1 MSTSPILR
9 VKRSHRRR
17 MRRCVKESISETSSK
32 CNCPPSGRSPRTC
45 GSESGPCYRRRKNRA
60 HQDVHPYR
68 SARSWTASSSSYAP
82 AANGKPCPDA
92 TALVRST
99 VHRRFQQWVGA
110 GIIDAIVRAMVGW
123 YERSWGI
130 DWEWQAAD
138 TKLLA
143 APLGG
148 EATGPN
154 PTDLGKSGTKRH
166 LMVDGRGVPLAFHL
180 SAANRHDLKGLSQLL
195 RAGFVA
201 ERPEPGQQ
209 APQHLCLDKAYDAEE
224 ADLLL
229 DELGYIGHIKR
240 RGESDDP
247 GIGEVVYPARRWKV
261 ERSISWLNNMRKLRV
276 RWEKKAENYRGLWLL
291 AAALIT
297 YRRIILG

>member
-1 MSTSPILR
+1 MCQREYQQELKRVQLPTIWTIPDRMWQKIRPLLPPEKDPGTPGRPPEAFRKVMDGILFVLRTGCQWKALPGCYGSGST
-9 VKRSHRRR
+9 
-17 MRRCVKESISETSSK
+17 
-32 CNCPPSGRSPRTC
+32 
-45 GSESGPCYRRRKNRA
+45 A
-60 HQDVHPYR
+60 
-68 SARSWTASSSSYAP
+68 
-82 AANGKPCPDA
+82 
-92 TALVRST
+92 
-99 VHRRFQQWVGA
+99 HRRFQQWVKA
-110 GIIDAIVRAMVGW
+110 GIIDAIVRVMVEW
-123 YERSWGI
+123 YERCRGI
-130 DWEWQAAD
+130 AWEWQAAD

-166 LMVDGRGVPLAFHL
+166 LLVDGRGVPLAFHL
-180 SAANRHDLKGLSQLL
+180 SAANRHDLKGLSHLL
-195 RAGFVA
+195 KPEEGVL
-201 ERPEPGQQ
+201 EIRPEPTEQ
-209 APQHLCLDKAYDAEE
+209 APQHLCSDKAYDAEE

-229 DELGYIGHIKR
+229 EELGYTGHIKR
-240 RGESDDP
+240 RGENDAP
-247 GIGEVVYPARRWKV
+247 GGVGEPIYPARRWKV

>member
-1 MSTSPILR
+1 MWQKIRPLLGVEKEPGTPGRRPVPFRKVINGILFVLRTGCHWKALPACYGSGST
-9 VKRSHRRR
+9 
-17 MRRCVKESISETSSK
+17 
-32 CNCPPSGRSPRTC
+32 
-45 GSESGPCYRRRKNRA
+45 A
-60 HQDVHPYR
+60 
-68 SARSWTASSSSYAP
+68 
-82 AANGKPCPDA
+82 
-92 TALVRST
+92 
-99 VHRRFQQWVGA
+99 HRRFQQWTRA
-110 GIIDAIVRAMVGW
+110 GIIEAIVRLMVGW
-123 YERSWGI
+123 YERCRGI

-154 PTDLGKSGTKRH
+154 PTDLGKSGSKRH
-166 LMVDGRGVPLAFHL
+166 LLIDGRGVPLAFHL
-180 SAANRHDLKGLSQLL
+180 SGANRHDLKGLPHLL
-195 RAGFVA
+195 DQERLFAS
-201 ERPEPGQQ
+201 RPEPTEP

-224 ADLLL
+224 V
-229 DELGYIGHIKR
+229 DELLEALGYTGHVKR
-240 RGESDDP
+240 RGQSEEP
-247 GIGEVVYPARRWKV
+247 GVGEVVYPARRWKV

>member
-1 MSTSPILR
+1 MPFRKVINAILFVLRTGCHWKALPACYGSGST
-9 VKRSHRRR
+9 
-17 MRRCVKESISETSSK
+17 
-32 CNCPPSGRSPRTC
+32 
-45 GSESGPCYRRRKNRA
+45 A
-60 HQDVHPYR
+60 
-68 SARSWTASSSSYAP
+68 
-82 AANGKPCPDA
+82 
-92 TALVRST
+92 
-99 VHRRFQQWVGA
+99 HRRFQQWTRA
-110 GIIDAIVRAMVGW
+110 GIIDAIVRVMVEW
-123 YERSWGI
+123 YERCRGI

-154 PTDLGKSGTKRH
+154 PTDLGKSGSKRH
-166 LMVDGRGVPLAFHL
+166 LLVDGRGVPLAFHL
-180 SAANRHDLKGLSQLL
+180 SGANRHDLKGLPHLL
-195 RAGFVA
+195 DQERLFAA
-201 ERPEPGQQ
+201 RPEPTEP

-224 ADLLL
+224 ADELL
-229 DELGYIGHIKR
+229 EALGYTGHVKR
-240 RGESDDP
+240 RGQSEEP
-247 GIGEVVYPARRWKV
+247 GVGEVVYPARRWKV

>member
-1 MSTSPILR
+1 MCQREYQRELERAQLPTIWTIPDQMWRRIRPLLPPEKEPGTPGRPSVPFRKVINGILFVLRTGCHWKALPACYGSGST
-9 VKRSHRRR
+9 
-17 MRRCVKESISETSSK
+17 
-32 CNCPPSGRSPRTC
+32 
-45 GSESGPCYRRRKNRA
+45 A
-60 HQDVHPYR
+60 
-68 SARSWTASSSSYAP
+68 
-82 AANGKPCPDA
+82 
-92 TALVRST
+92 
-99 VHRRFQQWVGA
+99 HRRFQQWVRK

-123 YERSWGI
+123 YERCRGI

-138 TKLLA
+138 TKLLP

-166 LMVDGRGVPLAFHL
+166 LMIDGRGVPLAFHL

-195 RAGFVA
+195 DPGELLALR
-201 ERPEPGQQ
+201 RPEPSDQ
-209 APQHLCLDKAYDAEE
+209 APQHLCLDKAYDAQE
-224 ADLLL
+224 ADELL
-229 DELGYIGHIKR
+229 EALGYTGHIKR
-240 RGESDDP
+240 RGEGDEP
-247 GIGEVVYPARRWKV
+247 GVGEPVYPARRWKV

-276 RWEKKAENYRGLWLL
+276 RWEKKAENYRGLWML

>member
-1 MSTSPILR
+1 MCQTEYRGELKRVQLPTIWTIPEKMWQQMHPLLPTEKEPDTPGRPPVPFRKVMNGIFFVLRTGCQWKALPGCYGSGST
-9 VKRSHRRR
+9 
-17 MRRCVKESISETSSK
+17 
-32 CNCPPSGRSPRTC
+32 
-45 GSESGPCYRRRKNRA
+45 A
-60 HQDVHPYR
+60 
-68 SARSWTASSSSYAP
+68 
-82 AANGKPCPDA
+82 
-92 TALVRST
+92 
-99 VHRRFQQWVGA
+99 HRRFQQWVRS
-110 GIIDAIVRAMVGW
+110 GIIDAIVRMMIDW
-123 YERSWGI
+123 YERCRGI

-166 LMVDGRGVPLAFHL
+166 LLVDGRGVPIAFHL
-180 SAANRHDLKGLSQLL
+180 SGANRHDLKGLSRLL
-195 RAGFVA
+195 GAGLLA
-201 ERPEPGQQ
+201 ERPEPSER

-229 DELGYIGHIKR
+229 DALGYTGHIKR
-240 RGESDDP
+240 RDQKSDEA
-247 GIGEVVYPARRWKV
+247 GVGEVVHPARRWKV

-276 RWEKKAENYRGLWLL
+276 RWEKKAQNYRGLWLL
-291 AAALIT
+291 AVALII